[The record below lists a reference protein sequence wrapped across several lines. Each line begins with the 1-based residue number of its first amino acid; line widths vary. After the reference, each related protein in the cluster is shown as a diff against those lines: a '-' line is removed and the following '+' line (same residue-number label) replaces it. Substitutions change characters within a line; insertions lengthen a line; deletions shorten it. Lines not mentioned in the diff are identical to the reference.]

1 MELNFQGRS
10 RKLAEGTRESRQ
22 DQSTNT
28 QSRRPQRRRRF
39 SRRPRTCQFCSDHTK
54 SIDYKQVDLL
64 KRFIN
69 EQKKIRPRRET
80 GTCSRHQRMLA
91 GAIKRAR
98 HMALLAFT
106 AERWR

>member
-1 MELNFQGRS
+1 MNFQRRS
-10 RKLAEGTRESRQ
+10 RKLAETTVENGQEQRT
-22 DQSTNT
+22 DTT
-28 QSRRPQRRRRF
+28 SRRPPRRRRF
-39 SRRPRTCQFCSDHTK
+39 TRRPRTCQFCSDHTK

-80 GTCSRHQRMLA
+80 GTCSKHQRMLA

-98 HMALLAFT
+98 HMALIAFT